1 MTGETLTAIEK
12 KIARMIQGDIDLSL
26 QPFLDMGTRIGIG
39 EKDTIETIDGMIRRG
54 VIRKFGAILRHKEA
68 GYERNFM
75 IIWAVPAKQVE
86 EVGNRMAA
94 IPQITHCYERT
105 PPFLGRFN
113 LFTMVHLKANG
124 EDDDFLNMLSNTS
137 GLEDRLVLASTEE
150 FKKISMEYFS

>member
-1 MTGETLTAIEK
+1 MTGEPLTDIEK

-26 QPFLDMGTRIGIG
+26 RPFLDMGSRIGIG
-39 EKDTIETIDGMIRRG
+39 EKDGIEMINGMIHRG
-54 VIRKFGAILRHKEA
+54 VIRKFGAILRHKKA

-94 IPQITHCYERT
+94 IPEITHCYERT

-113 LFTMVHLKANG
+113 LFTMVHLKADG
-124 EDDDFLNMLSNTS
+124 KDDDFLKMLSNTAGS
-137 GLEDRLVLASTEE
+137 ADRLVLSSTEE
-150 FKKISMEYFS
+150 FKKISMGYFS

>member
-1 MTGETLTAIEK
+1 
-12 KIARMIQGDIDLSL
+12 MIQGDIDLSL